1 MTDDLVKR
9 LRATCSC
16 NIDNTPCLAEE
27 ECRVAQEAAARIEEL
42 EAKLT
47 KAVEVATSAVDA
59 VHEVQ
64 TYEQPDDPWTE
75 NALTMRELD
84 VFDFEVSAAR
94 AALAELKDGAGG

>member
-1 MTDDLVKR
+1 MSDYMIECATKEEWVER
-9 LRATCSC
+9 ALRA
-16 NIDNTPCLAEE
+16 
-27 ECRVAQEAAARIEEL
+27 
-42 EAKLT
+42 EAKLA

-94 AALAELKDGAGG
+94 TTLAELKNQ

>member
-1 MTDDLVKR
+1 MSDYMIECATKEEWVER
-9 LRATCSC
+9 ALRA
-16 NIDNTPCLAEE
+16 
-27 ECRVAQEAAARIEEL
+27 
-42 EAKLT
+42 EAKLA
-47 KAVEVATSAVDA
+47 KAVEVATSSVDA

-94 AALAELKDGAGG
+94 TTLAELKDQ

>member
-1 MTDDLVKR
+1 MSDYMIECATKEEWVER
-9 LRATCSC
+9 ALRA
-16 NIDNTPCLAEE
+16 
-27 ECRVAQEAAARIEEL
+27 
-42 EAKLT
+42 EAKLA

-94 AALAELKDGAGG
+94 TTLAELKDQ